1 MNNHSHTPSD
11 CSRSTALYASPRQWF
26 QQLQTRGH
34 QSYPGGESALHC
46 HNIPL
51 NPTRPFDYNPR
62 IFHIIMLLSHLVSE
76 MALFAASH
84 MPSARCP
91 TLPMESFLSTHV
103 FSHHP
108 GSSHAHS
115 LQGTA
120 DKTVPYKYAS
130 KIQALVPQAKLVT
143 ITDVRMVTK
152 GDPYNMTISSLH
164 LLDEHLGTRVTF
176 VTWC

>member
-1 MNNHSHTPSD
+1 M
-11 CSRSTALYASPRQWF
+11 
-26 QQLQTRGH
+26 
-34 QSYPGGESALHC
+34 
-46 HNIPL
+46 
-51 NPTRPFDYNPR
+51 
-62 IFHIIMLLSHLVSE
+62 
-76 MALFAASH
+76 
-84 MPSARCP
+84 
-91 TLPMESFLSTHV
+91 
-103 FSHHP
+103 
-108 GSSHAHS
+108 
-115 LQGTA
+115 A